1 MWSACDIII
10 KSWRGG
16 AWWCWTGCVVVLH
29 CRLSYRRWSALPC
42 RVPVAYDARA
52 LGCGLLPCVLCRRW
66 FSSLTIGGASLQAL
80 PCCKHKKARI
90 ARAFWLY
97 LFIYPNQSKR
107 RINANGDPYRMRGG
121 CSAGRQYVSGGINC
135 GYVHA
140 II

>member
-1 MWSACDIII
+1 MVVLGWL
-10 KSWRGG
+10 RGG
-16 AWWCWTGCVVVLH
+16 GA
-29 CRLSYRRWSALPC
+29 ALPPILSPM
-42 RVPVAYDARA
+42 VGVALPHAVAYDARA

-80 PCCKHKKARI
+80 PYCRHKKARI

-135 GYVHA
+135 GYMHA